1 MNKTRYKKIAF
12 LAVPAVAILAV
23 LVLSTQLSAAR
34 GAGRFGVGAGG
45 WMYDRPGPGMGPWNA
60 PERGMRARLGQDGT
74 GLNIL
79 RLVRRV
85 DLTDEQVVDMVR
97 TAVELQGGLDGVINK
112 GDTVRSENYCNSIKI
127 IVK

>member
-1 MNKTRYKKIAF
+1 MGKKNKRKRILGFIITFLILTAICWDLYTVEQASAVEGTFRYVSDFDPISSTATK
-12 LAVPAVAILAV
+12 VAIV
-23 LVLSTQLSAAR
+23 PSDYES
-34 GAGRFGVGAGG
+34 
-45 WMYDRPGPGMGPWNA
+45 
-60 PERGMRARLGQDGT
+60 
-74 GLNIL
+74 LNSPRSRSL
-79 RLVRRV
+79 